1 MQDRFNNEHHVKHL
15 VLTLDVGREGLNL
28 TGATAIVFNDFG
40 WNPMIHDQ
48 AEGRAW
54 GRLNDPHGCLVYY
67 VSVADSI
74 DSFMMETLER
84 KQALIDAGVEGQKA
98 YASSSVSLQHEFVQY
113 LKINGYK

>member
-1 MQDRFNNEHHVKHL
+1 MQDKFNNDPNVKHL

-28 TGATAIVFNDFG
+28 TAASAIVFNDFG

-74 DSFMMETLER
+74 DLFMMQTLER
-84 KQALIDAGVEGQKA
+84 KQKLIDAGVEGQRNFA
-98 YASSSVSLQHEFVQY
+98 ESSISMQTEFLRYLRESV
-113 LKINGYK
+113 